1 MGDSA
6 GGNLATVIGQKMIRE
21 NLCQPKLQVLIY
33 PLLQFFDFTLPSYRI
48 NLPKRILGNIH
59 HENFKNFLHYL
70 TNEPVDDTV
79 FYNGHTSGLH
89 KDNLSQYVNAN
100 MLPAH
105 FRYTLEPLVLMNDT
119 SGFYTRMSEVLLD
132 KTLSPLLVS
141 DDDLAQNTPA
151 NTFLVTAEMDIL
163 RDDGFIYAE
172 RLRRVGKNIHHKHY
186 DDMFHGVLNLINGPL
201 TMKQAHSLME
211 DITSV
216 VRNVINN

>member
-1 MGDSA
+1 
-6 GGNLATVIGQKMIRE
+6 
-21 NLCQPKLQVLIY
+21 
-33 PLLQFFDFTLPSYRI
+33 
-48 NLPKRILGNIH
+48 
-59 HENFKNFLHYL
+59 
-70 TNEPVDDTV
+70 
-79 FYNGHTSGLH
+79 
-89 KDNLSQYVNAN
+89 
-100 MLPAH
+100 
-105 FRYTLEPLVLMNDT
+105 MNDT

-201 TMKQAHSLME
+201 TMQQAHSLME